1 MLKVE
6 DSTELKS
13 YLFDINKKGLALARP
28 FKLLTNRV
36 LLERQPG
43 RYNIQSYGC
52 LRIPTDKN
60 YLSVLQKLK
69 ERPLKLNTA

>member
-28 FKLLTNRV
+28 FKLLTSRI
-36 LLERQPG
+36 LL
-43 RYNIQSYGC
+43 
-52 LRIPTDKN
+52 DKN
-60 YLSVLQKLK
+60 KTSQ
-69 ERPLKLNTA
+69 